1 FWLRACI
8 IRALPTLTC
17 QGRAMGSHASNSAEA
32 PAEPL
37 TRREREIL
45 ALLAQGL
52 SGPEIADK
60 LSLAPSSVKWYTHQI
75 YGKLGVGTKQRALL
89 RAAELG
95 LLEVAGG
102 GPQAAKSSA
111 PRHNLPPQVTQFF
124 GREADIALV
133 KKRIS

>member
-45 ALLAQGL
+45 VLLGQGL

-60 LSLAPSSVKWYTHQI
+60 FSLAPSSVKWYTHQI
-75 YGKLGVGTKQRALL
+75 YGKLRVGTKQRALL

-95 LLEVAGG
+95 LIDLPGASSKL
-102 GPQAAKSSA
+102 ATASA
-111 PRHNLPPQVTQFF
+111 PSHNLPLQITHFF
-124 GREADIALV
+124 GR
-133 KKRIS
+133 